1 MATGMGSAL
10 CSLKT
15 VRDKQIM
22 FLLVSGSAG
31 AGKSHSMQYLR
42 QWYPAVSVRDLD
54 EYGVPADKAGRQER
68 LEKWVQEAL
77 QLQKLGES
85 LILVGQ
91 SPFGELL
98 ACPSTTELNSVGGCL
113 LDCHDHVRIRRLH
126 QRGDNWGSMEMLSW
140 ACWHRMHA
148 IDPQWRQDVI
158 RDGCWEQ
165 LCWERWIGWT
175 ADDPRWKVRIIDTSA
190 LSGEEVAK
198 QIHSIAAET
207 ITNPLR

>member
-1 MATGMGSAL
+1 
-10 CSLKT
+10 
-15 VRDKQIM
+15 M
-22 FLLVSGSAG
+22 FLLLSGSSG
-31 AGKSHSMQYLR
+31 AGKTYSMPYLR
-42 QWYPAVSVRDLD
+42 RLLPAASIRDSD
-54 EYGVPADKAGRQER
+54 EYGGGGGKAGRQET
-68 LEKWVQEAL
+68 LERWVKEAVR
-77 QLQKLGES
+77 LQKLGQS
-85 LILVGQ
+85 LILASQ

-98 ACPSTTELNSVGGCL
+98 ACPSTPELNSVGCCL
-113 LDCHDHVRIRRLH
+113 LDCHDHVRIRRLN
-126 QRGDNWGSMEMLSW
+126 QRGDNCGSMDMLCW

-165 LCWERWIGWT
+165 LCWDRWSSWA
-175 ADDPRWKVRIIDTSA
+175 ADDPRWKVKVIDTST

>member
-1 MATGMGSAL
+1 
-10 CSLKT
+10 
-15 VRDKQIM
+15 M

-42 QWYPAVSVRDLD
+42 HWYPAVSIRDLD

-77 QLQKLGES
+77 RLQNIGES

-98 ACPSTTELNSVGGCL
+98 ACPSTPQLNCVGGCL
-113 LDCHDHVRIRRLH
+113 LDCHDHVRIRR
-126 QRGDNWGSMEMLSW
+126 
-140 ACWHRMHA
+140 
-148 IDPQWRQDVI
+148 
-158 RDGCWEQ
+158 
-165 LCWERWIGWT
+165 ERWIGWT
-175 ADDPRWKVRIIDTSA
+175 ADDSRWKVSIIDTST

-198 QIHSIAAET
+198 QIHSLAAET
-207 ITNPLR
+207 ITNPVN

>member
-1 MATGMGSAL
+1 
-10 CSLKT
+10 
-15 VRDKQIM
+15 M

-42 QWYPAVSVRDLD
+42 QWYPAVSIRDLD
-54 EYGVPADKAGRQER
+54 EYGVPANKAERQER

-77 QLQKLGES
+77 GLQKLGES

-98 ACPSTTELNSVGGCL
+98 ACPSTPGLNSVGGCL
-113 LDCHDHVRIRRLH
+113 LDCHDHVRIRRLN

-158 RDGCWEQ
+158 RDGCWEE
-165 LCWERWIGWT
+165 LCWDRWSGWT

-198 QIHSIAAET
+198 QIHSIAAEI
-207 ITNPLR
+207 ITNPLK

>member
-1 MATGMGSAL
+1 
-10 CSLKT
+10 
-15 VRDKQIM
+15 
-22 FLLVSGSAG
+22 
-31 AGKSHSMQYLR
+31 
-42 QWYPAVSVRDLD
+42 
-54 EYGVPADKAGRQER
+54 
-68 LEKWVQEAL
+68 
-77 QLQKLGES
+77 
-85 LILVGQ
+85 
-91 SPFGELL
+91 
-98 ACPSTTELNSVGGCL
+98 
-113 LDCHDHVRIRRLH
+113 
-126 QRGDNWGSMEMLSW
+126 
-140 ACWHRMHA
+140 MHA